1 MEDKSTPASD
11 STTIWTHI
19 DVSKPGKQV
28 GTLNLPYSPDDDA
41 YGFIPIPMAVIAHG
55 DGPTVLMTGGVHGDE
70 YEGPIVLNDLIRT
83 LEPEVLKGRLIILPC
98 ANAPALKA
106 GGRTS
111 PIDARN
117 MARDFPGRHFGS
129 PTEQIT
135 AYIHS
140 HLFPLADFYMD
151 LHAGGSSLVIEHSTL
166 LFPNPK
172 GDPKV
177 DAKSR
182 EMAKV
187 FGAPVTVVASH
198 IGHGRTPVSSAVMR
212 GIPGISAEMG
222 IAGWISPD
230 GVALCRNGV
239 RRVLGLTGVLPEPDL
254 PPPGDNVVTTIN
266 GHDSYLLCPHD
277 GYFEPAF
284 KLMDRVKKGQ
294 YAGRVHQLMH
304 PAIEPTPLY
313 FSDDGWIWSHR
324 TYGKAGA
331 GSALAVLIE
340 AI

>member
-1 MEDKSTPASD
+1 MDTPIANAVE
-11 STTIWTHI
+11 TTIWTTI
-19 DVSKPGKQV
+19 DFSKPGKQI

-41 YGFIPIPMAVIAHG
+41 YGFIPIPVAVIANG
-55 DGPTVLMTGGVHGDE
+55 SGPTVVMTGGVHGDE
-70 YEGPIVLNDLIRT
+70 YEGPIVLNDLIRS
-83 LEPEVLKGRLIILPC
+83 LKPEQMRGRLIIVPC

-111 PIDARN
+111 PIDSRN
-117 MARDFPGRHFGS
+117 MARDFPGNHFGS

-140 HLFPLADFYMD
+140 TLFPLADYYVD

-182 EMAKV
+182 EMANV

-198 IGHGRTPVSSAVMR
+198 IGHGRTPVASAGLR

-222 IAGWISPD
+222 IAGWISPAGVSLCRD
-230 GVALCRNGV
+230 GVQ
-239 RRVLGLTGVLPEPDL
+239 RVLKMVGVLPDAN
-254 PPPGDNVVTTIN
+254 PPAPAPNRMTTIK
-266 GHDSYLLCPHD
+266 GHSSYLLAPED

-294 YAGRVHQLMH
+294 VAGRVHQLMR
-304 PAIEPTPLY
+304 PQVEPTTLH

-324 TYGKAGA
+324 SFGKTQA

>member
-1 MEDKSTPASD
+1 MNTTISHD
-11 STTIWTHI
+11 SESTIWTNI
-19 DVSKPGKQV
+19 DFSKLGKQI

-41 YGFIPIPMAVIAHG
+41 YGFIPIPIAVINGG

-83 LEPEVLKGRLIILPC
+83 LQPEKVKGRLIILPC

-111 PIDARN
+111 PIDSHN
-117 MARDFPGRHFGS
+117 MARDFPGKHFGS

-140 HLFPLADFYMD
+140 TLFPLANFYMD
-151 LHAGGSSLVIEHSTL
+151 LHAGGSSLVIEHSTI
-166 LFPNPK
+166 LFPNSK
-172 GDPKV
+172 GDPAV

-187 FGAPVTVVASH
+187 FGAPVTVIASH
-198 IGHGRTPVSSAVMR
+198 IGHGRTPVSSAVLR

-230 GVALCRNGV
+230 SVTLCRNGV
-239 RRVLGLTGVLPEPDL
+239 ARVLGMLGLLPVPDL
-254 PPPGDNVVTTIN
+254 PPPGKNKMTTIN
-266 GHDSYLLCPHD
+266 GHDSYLLCPQD

-294 YAGRVHQLMH
+294 YAGRVHQLMY
-304 PAIEPTPLY
+304 PNIEPTPPH
-313 FSDDGWIWSHR
+313 FSDDGWIWTHR
-324 TYGKAGA
+324 SFGKASA